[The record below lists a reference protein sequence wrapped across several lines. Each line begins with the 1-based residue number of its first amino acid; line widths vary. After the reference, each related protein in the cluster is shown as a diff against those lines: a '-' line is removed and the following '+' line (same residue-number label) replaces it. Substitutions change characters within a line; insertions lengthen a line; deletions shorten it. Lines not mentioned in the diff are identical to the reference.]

1 MYPQNTTGT
10 SDKQIIRTIP
20 GLGYFIAAQSVVRY
34 LYTAAQASSLAIRRA
49 A

>member
-1 MYPQNTTGT
+1 MYPKIPLVT
-10 SDKQIIRTIP
+10 SKIIRTIP